1 MPDAIA
7 LEAREVSKRY
17 GPVTALDGVSLAV
30 HRAECV
36 ALIGESGSGKTTLLR
51 CFNRLTDPDAGTVLV
66 DGADTA
72 ALDPVALRRRI
83 GYVPQEGGLM
93 PHWRVRRNVALVP
106 WLRGQDDAAAHVD
119 RALRLV
125 GLEPAAVGD
134 RWPRELSGGQRQRV
148 AVARALA
155 SRPDLVLLD
164 EPFGALDAIT
174 RADLQAS
181 FRDLRRELAITTLL
195 VTHDLSEAFL
205 LADRVAVMHAG
216 RIEQVATPD
225 ELRTAPAT
233 PYVRTLLA
241 RARVPSVR
249 GRFDGL
255 RYWRFWAPSRV
266 GIGRTQETARGQG
279 AGHDA
284 ARPVV
289 VASKPFGES
298 YLLAEMF
305 AQLLEARGIPVERR
319 LGLGATEIAFGALRT
334 GAIDVYPEYTGTG
347 LLAILHER
355 PSPDPRAVFAQV
367 AREFETRFGVRWLP
381 PLGFQ
386 NTYAIAVRRETA
398 QRLGLRTLSDLR
410 ARARRSGPGSRP
422 TSSVGRTGSPASAAP
437 TGSASAKSARCCR
450 P

>member
-51 CFNRLTDPDAGTVLV
+51 CFNRLTDPDAGSVLV

-72 ALDPVALRRRI
+72 ALDPVVLRRRI

-106 WLRGQDDAAAHVD
+106 WLRGQGDAMAQAD
-119 RALRLV
+119 RALQLV
-125 GLEPAAVGD
+125 GLEPAAVAE

-155 SRPDLVLLD
+155 ARPDLVLLD

-181 FRDLRRELAITTLL
+181 FRDLRRELVITTLL

-225 ELRTAPAT
+225 ELRAAPAT

-241 RARVPSVR
+241 RARVPV
-249 GRFDGL
+249 
-255 RYWRFWAPSRV
+255 
-266 GIGRTQETARGQG
+266 
-279 AGHDA
+279 
-284 ARPVV
+284 
-289 VASKPFGES
+289 
-298 YLLAEMF
+298 
-305 AQLLEARGIPVERR
+305 
-319 LGLGATEIAFGALRT
+319 
-334 GAIDVYPEYTGTG
+334 
-347 LLAILHER
+347 
-355 PSPDPRAVFAQV
+355 
-367 AREFETRFGVRWLP
+367 
-381 PLGFQ
+381 
-386 NTYAIAVRRETA
+386 
-398 QRLGLRTLSDLR
+398 
-410 ARARRSGPGSRP
+410 
-422 TSSVGRTGSPASAAP
+422 
-437 TGSASAKSARCCR
+437 
-450 P
+450 